1 MSKKIDSLD
10 ASVGPYLVNP
20 NLGHPLF
27 LNIDQDLNQET
38 FEVHLLFVSQ
48 IDNLKQFEKSIRN
61 KIKLVPILEYKWKL
75 RRLFEQGKR
84 EMELKK
90 KEKKKGFWSRFKRK
104 KTKEKEEL
112 TLLQKLID
120 FEKRFVKLK
129 PRAFRG
135 DEISTT
141 LLSAKPVSITPI
153 SNEKYIENEYCSP
166 QDHLI
171 NYNAF
176 GRSDQIYDQFYEVL
190 IEFTL
195 TEEVLEFLKK
205 RDFLIF
211 DVLQEKDNLKKRINY
226 HSIVISKNDWSN
238 FNFVHATDVH
248 IAERNDRIYGAIKK
262 WTELFQ
268 MKSENEIAESAKK
281 EIGINFEKFDEV
293 GELESSEDLIYPYKP
308 YDPLKKRLVN
318 PNNQF
323 RKFIKIMNKK
333 VLQNELDFIVLTG
346 DLVDFTLLS
355 KLPKDI
361 TKYLD
366 FDYDH
371 SNWKIFKEI
380 VLNLPQKKRAGMI
393 KGEELLCPIFTIPG
407 NHDYRPFHYD
417 IRWAGMYR
425 KIGLKLEEALALNDK
440 LLALPISAITKSKR
454 ALRAY
459 FSEINPS
466 LDFTLKL
473 GKNNFVFLNSG
484 SDSWKNLRDLLTGHP
499 SVTGL
504 KDRQILYLE
513 NLINNKIQDGE
524 NTFLFVHGP
533 PINPR
538 KQIGFFKRLRN
549 SLTRKIMYKID
560 EFKETFLHKLGAT
573 PSKARI
579 DGKFNVKYGTI
590 STNWEKLIYF
600 CKNYCVLT
608 FSGHTHTLKEFRLG
622 DPGGKISKVY
632 SAPPF
637 SLRKLENPAAVYYDL
652 YSDIHTNPEDIEKYG
667 PYVVQT
673 PALGLGGYRNPK
685 LVGAYREVKVREG
698 KLASFKIKFIH
709 K

>member
-1 MSKKIDSLD
+1 MSKLSEVQRTETDSF
-10 ASVGPYLVNP
+10 LVNP
-20 NLGHPLF
+20 NLGHPIF
-27 LNIDQDLNQET
+27 LSIDQDLELEQFQT
-38 FEVHLLFVSQ
+38 HLLFVSQ
-48 IDNLKQFEKSIRN
+48 IDDLKRFEKNLRN

-75 RRLFEQGKR
+75 RRLFEQGKK
-84 EMELKK
+84 EFEFKK
-90 KEKKKGFWSRFKRK
+90 KEEKGFWSRFNRK

-120 FEKRFVKLK
+120 FEKRFVKLT

-135 DEISTT
+135 DE
-141 LLSAKPVSITPI
+141 LSPLILSVKPVLITEI
-153 SNEKYIENEYCSP
+153 SNSNYIKNEYCCP
-166 QDHLI
+166 QDYLI
-171 NYNAF
+171 KYHAF
-176 GRSDQIYDQFYEVL
+176 GTPNQLYNQFYDVV

-195 TEEVLEFLKK
+195 TEEILEFLKK
-205 RDFLIF
+205 RDFLMF
-211 DVLQEKDNLKKRINY
+211 DILHEKEGSNKRINY
-226 HSIVISKNDWSN
+226 HSIVISKKDWSD
-238 FNFVHATDVH
+238 FTFVHATDIH

-281 EIGINFEKFDEV
+281 EIRVNFDEYDEI
-293 GELESSEDLIYPYKP
+293 GELEIDEDGYDPLTPQ
-308 YDPLKKRLVN
+308 DPLKKRLVN

-323 RKFIKIMNKK
+323 RKFIKLMNKK
-333 VLQNELDFIVLTG
+333 VLQDELDFIAITG

-355 KLPKDI
+355 KLPKDVG
-361 TKYLD
+361 KYLE
-366 FDYDH
+366 FSYDH

-380 VLNLPQKKRAGMI
+380 ILNLPQKKRAGMI
-393 KGEELLCPIFTIPG
+393 KGEELLCPVFTIPG

-417 IRWAGMYR
+417 LRWAGMYR
-425 KIGLKLEEALALNDK
+425 KIGLRLEEALALNDK
-440 LLALPISAITKSKR
+440 LLAIPISAITKTKK

-466 LDFTLKL
+466 LDYSLKL

-484 SDSWKNLRDLLTGHP
+484 SDSWKNLRDMLTGHP

-538 KQIGFFKRLRN
+538 KKIGFFKRLRS
-549 SLTRKIMYKID
+549 SLTRKIIYKID
-560 EFKETFLHKLGAT
+560 EFKETLLNKLGVA

-590 STNWEKLIYF
+590 STNWEKLICF
-600 CKNYCVLT
+600 CKDFCVLT
-608 FSGHTHTLKEFRLG
+608 LSGHTHTLKEFRLG
-622 DPGGKISKVY
+622 DPKGNVSKVF

-637 SLRKLENPAAVYYDL
+637 SLKKLENPAAIYYDL
-652 YSDIHTNPEDIEKYG
+652 YSDIHTKPEDIEKYG

-685 LVGAYREVKVREG
+685 LVGAYREVKVHEG

>member
-1 MSKKIDSLD
+1 MDKLINSQNTNT
-10 ASVGPYLVNP
+10 GPFLVNP
-20 NLGHPLF
+20 NLGHPIF
-27 LNIDQDLNQET
+27 LSIDQDLEMVEFQT
-38 FEVHLLFVSQ
+38 HLLFVSQ
-48 IDNLKQFEKSIRN
+48 IDDLKKFEKGIRN
-61 KIKLVPILEYKWKL
+61 KLKLVPILEYKWKL
-75 RRLFEQGKR
+75 RRLFEQGKK
-84 EMELKK
+84 ELELKK
-90 KEKKKGFWSRFKRK
+90 KEEKGFWSRFKRK

-120 FEKRFVKLK
+120 FEKRFVKLT

-135 DEISTT
+135 DEISP
-141 LLSAKPVSITPI
+141 LILSVKPVSITDI
-153 SNEKYIENEYCSP
+153 SNTNYLKNEYCCP

-176 GRSDQIYDQFYEVL
+176 GTPNQFYTQFYKVV

-195 TEEVLEFLKK
+195 TEEILEFLKK
-205 RDFLIF
+205 RDFLMF
-211 DVLQEKDNLKKRINY
+211 DILHEKEGSNKRINY
-226 HSIVISKNDWSN
+226 HSIVISKKDWSN
-238 FNFVHATDVH
+238 FTFIHATDIH

-281 EIGINFEKFDEV
+281 DIRINFDEYDEI
-293 GELESSEDLIYPYKP
+293 GELEIDDDRYDPFTP
-308 YDPLKKRLVN
+308 QDPLKKRLVN

-323 RKFIKIMNKK
+323 RKFNKLMNKR

-355 KLPKDI
+355 KLPKDVR
-361 TKYLD
+361 KYLD
-366 FDYDH
+366 FSYDH

-380 VLNLPQKKRAGMI
+380 ILNLPQKKRAGMI

-417 IRWAGMYR
+417 LRWAGMYR
-425 KIGLKLEEALALNDK
+425 KMGLRLEEALALNDK
-440 LLALPISAITKSKR
+440 LLAIPISAITKTKK

-466 LDFTLKL
+466 LDFSLKL

-484 SDSWKNLRDLLTGHP
+484 SDSWKNLRDMLTGHP

-504 KDRQILYLE
+504 KDRQIVYLE

-538 KQIGFFKRLRN
+538 KKISFFKRLRH

-560 EFKETFLHKLGAT
+560 EFKETVLHKLGVA
-573 PSKARI
+573 PLKARI

-590 STNWEKLIYF
+590 STNWEKLICF
-600 CKNYCVLT
+600 CKDFCVLT
-608 FSGHTHTLKEFRLG
+608 LSGHTHTLKEFRLG
-622 DPGGKISKVY
+622 DPKGNISKVY

-637 SLRKLENPAAVYYDL
+637 SLKKLENPAAVYYDL
-652 YSDIHTNPEDIEKYG
+652 YSDIHTKPEDIEKYG

-673 PALGLGGYRNPK
+673 PSLGLGAYRNPK
-685 LVGAYREVKVREG
+685 LVGGYREVKVHGG